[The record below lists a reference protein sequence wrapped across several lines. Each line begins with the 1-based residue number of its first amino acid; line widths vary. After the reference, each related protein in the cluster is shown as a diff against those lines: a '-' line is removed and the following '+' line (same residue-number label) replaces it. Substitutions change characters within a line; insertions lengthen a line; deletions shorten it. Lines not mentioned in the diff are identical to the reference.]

1 MIDKTLLKKLN
12 FIEIYQF
19 FGGIVGILFMTY
31 LIFTTNV
38 IEYRGPFYIQLIMPF
53 LFFAFCTY
61 SAWVLNKKKYLRGL
75 NLVIISL
82 ILQLIGFEIYGIY
95 YTSVNGIAVNFT
107 LDLTNDIFTGFDF
120 QFSQFLLAFRES
132 ESIFHLKLNLL
143 AIAMLLF
150 VCKILKEFKRSLY
163 SII

>member
-1 MIDKTLLKKLN
+1 MIYRGLLKKIN

-19 FGGIVGILFMTY
+19 FGGIVGILFMSY

-38 IEYRGPFYIQLIMPF
+38 VEHKGPFYILLIIPF
-53 LFFAFCTY
+53 CFFAFCIY
-61 SAWVLNKKKYLRGL
+61 SAWLLNKKKYLKGL

-82 ILQLIGFEIYGIY
+82 ILQSIAFEFYGIY
-95 YTSVNGIAVNFT
+95 YTSVNGIAANFT
-107 LDLTNDIFTGFDF
+107 LDLTNDIFAGFEF

-132 ESIFHLKLNLL
+132 ETIHFKLNLI
-143 AIAMLLF
+143 AIGMLLF
-150 VCKILKEFKRSLY
+150 VSKILKELKNSFN